1 MATYKRY
8 YKNNVLL
15 GSGTYK
21 YRPYTV
27 LTPTVTL
34 SLDLTGCST
43 LMTSANRVGTT
54 SISFMKNIGYNW
66 PTSVQVT
73 GATAVSWNQNTGVLV
88 IEKPT
93 MDTVIIKVVCIQ
105 NIYSLTENLTNIVAS
120 GTHPTSIGYGDSATL
135 LYTAAENYELPDNI
149 NVTGASYTWAQD
161 TGTLVISNVTTN
173 VVISMAGVY
182 LLKVIPT
189 GTYVFK
195 DSPAV
200 TATHAQFAFITN
212 DVTSSGISVVSTGI
226 TYNLSS
232 PMGNTQVY
240 TAATNAWTL
249 SAYKTI
255 VLSEE
260 AHVSDAFYTWFMANV
275 QPKLETPQNVSI
287 SGTTL
292 SFDPVENATSYD
304 ILANGTS
311 IGIYTPTIT

>member
-1 MATYKRY
+1 MAIYKRY

-15 GSGTYK
+15 GSETYK

-27 LTPTVTL
+27 LTPTVAL

-88 IEKPT
+88 VEKPT
-93 MDTVIIKVVCIQ
+93 MDTVTIKVVCIQ
-105 NIYSLTENLTNIVAS
+105 NIYSLTENLTNVVAS
-120 GTHPTSIGYGDSATL
+120 GVHPTSIGYGDSVTL
-135 LYTAAENYELPDNI
+135 LYTAAENYELPDNV

-195 DSPAV
+195 DSPTV
-200 TATHAQFAFITN
+200 TATHAQFAFTTN
-212 DVTSSGISVVSTGI
+212 NVTSSGISATNTGI
-226 TYNLSS
+226 IYNLAS

-240 TAATNAWTL
+240 TAATSAWTL
-249 SAYKTI
+249 STYKTI
-255 VLSEE
+255 VLSVE
-260 AHVSDAFYTWFMANV
+260 AHVSEAFHTWFEANT
-275 QPKLETPQNVSI
+275 QMKLETPQNVSI
-287 SGTTL
+287 NENIL
-292 SFDPVENATSYD
+292 SFDSVDNATSYE
-304 ILANGTS
+304 IFAGSTS
-311 IGIYTPTIT
+311 IGTYSPS